1 MNNNID
7 FINMVRRNIEEVTT
21 FLHYKSVFKMI
32 FMVQDDEE
40 HYQLLEELEKRCLR
54 VGVYTGRYKQI
65 NNQNKI
71 K

>member
-40 HYQLLEELEKRCLR
+40 HFQLLEELEKRCLKA
-54 VGVYTGRYKQI
+54 GVYTGRCKEL
-65 NNQNKI
+65 N
-71 K
+71 

>member
-32 FMVQDDEE
+32 FMVKDDEE
-40 HYQLLEELEKRCLR
+40 HFQLLEELEKRCLKA
-54 VGVYTGRYKQI
+54 GVYTGRCKEL
-65 NNQNKI
+65 N
-71 K
+71 

>member
-32 FMVQDDEE
+32 FMVKDDEE
-40 HYQLLEELEKRCLR
+40 HFQLLEELEKRCFKM
-54 VGVYTGRYKQI
+54 GIYIGTK
-65 NNQNKI
+65 
-71 K
+71 

>member
-1 MNNNID
+1 MNSNID

-40 HYQLLEELEKRCLR
+40 HFQLLEELEKRCFKM
-54 VGVYTGRYKQI
+54 GIYIGTK
-65 NNQNKI
+65 
-71 K
+71 

>member
-7 FINMVRRNIEEVTT
+7 FINMVRRQIDEVQT

-40 HYQLLEELEKRCLR
+40 HFQLLEELEKMCLKK
-54 VGVYTGRYKQI
+54 GVYTGRFKEL
-65 NNQNKI
+65 N
-71 K
+71 

>member
-32 FMVQDDEE
+32 FMVKDDEE
-40 HYQLLEELEKRCLR
+40 HYQLLEELEKRCLKA
-54 VGVYTGRYKQI
+54 GVYTGRFKEL
-65 NNQNKI
+65 N
-71 K
+71 

>member
-40 HYQLLEELEKRCLR
+40 HFQLLEELEKRCLKA
-54 VGVYTGRYKQI
+54 GVYTGRF
-65 NNQNKI
+65 NQLK
-71 K
+71 

>member
-1 MNNNID
+1 MNSNID

-40 HYQLLEELEKRCLR
+40 HYQLLEELEKRCLKA
-54 VGVYTGRYKQI
+54 GVYTGRFK
-65 NNQNKI
+65 
-71 K
+71 